1 MLTEALISHLPDRAN
16 IVFVASGVEDP
27 ERKPAVA
34 AGFRGGRYISAE
46 ASARGEWKPGGSTM
60 PGADAYATSKQC
72 ILAAAM
78 ELARE
83 NPRLRIN
90 AVEPGFTPAT
100 NLGREANAFLRF
112 LAKYILPMFAPFVKY
127 WSTPKRA
134 ARVITK
140 VLISK
145 SNQTRAYYDDG
156 GHPMLASDLVR
167 DTEFTSRVV
176 AETRVLLS
184 TIRA

>member
-1 MLTEALISHLPDRAN
+1 
-16 IVFVASGVEDP
+16 
-27 ERKPAVA
+27 
-34 AGFRGGRYISAE
+34 
-46 ASARGEWKPGGSTM
+46 
-60 PGADAYATSKQC
+60 
-72 ILAAAM
+72 M
-78 ELARE
+78 ELGRE

-184 TIRA
+184 TIRG